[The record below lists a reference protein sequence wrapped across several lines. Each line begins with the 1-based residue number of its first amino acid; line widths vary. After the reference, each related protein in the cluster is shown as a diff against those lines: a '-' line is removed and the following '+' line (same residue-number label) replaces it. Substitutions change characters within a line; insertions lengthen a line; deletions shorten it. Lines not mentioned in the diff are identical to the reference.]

1 MYSEWKENADYV
13 RDCGGYVNYDERYYL
28 CLECGEPI
36 YEEDWPPSELVE
48 FICPVCEWEGD

>member
-13 RDCGGYVNYDERYYL
+13 RDCGGYVNYSERYYL

-36 YEEDWPPSELVE
+36 YEEDWTSGELVE